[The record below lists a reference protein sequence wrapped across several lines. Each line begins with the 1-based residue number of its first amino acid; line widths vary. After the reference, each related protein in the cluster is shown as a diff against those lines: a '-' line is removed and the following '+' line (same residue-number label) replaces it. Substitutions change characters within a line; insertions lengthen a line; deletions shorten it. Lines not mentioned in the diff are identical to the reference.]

1 MKSVR
6 GLWSDNFLR
15 EILREEGQTLNRST
29 CNDCGAS
36 AVAKKIS
43 EKILRWER
51 SHMCAE
57 NPGRRSSGSS
67 AVVTR

>member
-6 GLWSDNFLR
+6 GFWSDNFIR
-15 EILREEGQTLNRST
+15 EIVREEGQTLIRST

-36 AVAKKIS
+36 AVANKIG
-43 EKILRWER
+43 EKILLWER
-51 SHMCAE
+51 SHICAD

-67 AVVTR
+67 AVVTG